1 MEAGPLRKLFSEPA
15 LQASNSAMA
24 ANIRQQLRLSPS
36 ITALSRAP
44 SKELLQFS
52 KRKINHDLI
61 CFKYYGRYT
70 MQRQYNYQQSNTSAG
85 SAKVGG
91 Q

>member
-1 MEAGPLRKLFSEPA
+1 MSKAGFHALLEAGPLRKLFSEPA

-36 ITALSRAP
+36 ITASSRAP

-52 KRKINHDLI
+52 KRKMNHNLI

-70 MQRQYNYQQSNTSAG
+70 M
-85 SAKVGG
+85 
-91 Q
+91 